1 MNGETDTT
9 ITVRADDFKGNTILG
24 VGIRAW
30 ITLLLVFTVCVLQ
43 GFILWQVRND
53 PDADFRISEPLYSLV
68 LIAVGY
74 YFGQKNP
81 QTKT

>member
-1 MNGETDTT
+1 MNETDTT
-9 ITVRADDFKGNTILG
+9 QFLKLDDSKGNTIIG
-24 VGIRAW
+24 VGVRAW
-30 ITLLLVFTVCVLQ
+30 ITLLLVFSVCVFQ
-43 GFILWQVRND
+43 GLILWSVRND
-53 PDADFRISEPLYSLV
+53 PDADFRVAEPLYSLV

>member
-1 MNGETDTT
+1 MSDPETTLY
-9 ITVRADDFKGNTILG
+9 VKPDDQPGNTIFG
-24 VGIRAW
+24 VGVRAW
-30 ITLLLVFTVCVLQ
+30 ITLLLVFAVCVFQ
-43 GFILWQVRND
+43 GFILWSVRND
-53 PDADFRISEPLYSLV
+53 PDADFRVSEPLYSLV